1 MFDLLSHISG
11 CYPRDKLHL
20 LTRQFREKPD
30 TPPESFS
37 KITYLG
43 IISPSRSK
51 ALTGMGHMTAPS
63 PKEVTR
69 LLVDWGNGDQAALDE
84 LIPLVY
90 DELRRLAG
98 RYMRRE
104 SQGHTLQTSALVN
117 EAYLRLVDQKS
128 VQWQNRAHFFGVAAQ
143 LMRRILVDHARSRL
157 RAKRGGRAQVVSLAE
172 QAVMSKEVAEV
183 IALDEALNNL
193 AVLDPRKSQIVEM
206 KFFGGLTTEEVAE
219 VLKVTSRT
227 VEREWRKAKAWLN
240 RAISKGETNEA

>member
-1 MFDLLSHISG
+1 MVV
-11 CYPRDKLHL
+11 
-20 LTRQFREKPD
+20 
-30 TPPESFS
+30 
-37 KITYLG
+37 
-43 IISPSRSK
+43 
-51 ALTGMGHMTAPS
+51 PS
-63 PKEVTR
+63 PTEVSR

-117 EAYLRLVDQKS
+117 EAYLRLVDQRS

-157 RAKRGGRAQVVSLAE
+157 RAKRGGGAQMVSLVDSGAT
-172 QAVMSKEVAEV
+172 SKEVADV
-183 IALDEALNNL
+183 IALDVALKDL
-193 AVLDPRKSQIVEM
+193 AEMDPRKSQIVEM
-206 KFFGGLTTEEVAE
+206 KFFGGLTTEEMAE

-240 RAISKGETNEA
+240 RALKQGATNEA